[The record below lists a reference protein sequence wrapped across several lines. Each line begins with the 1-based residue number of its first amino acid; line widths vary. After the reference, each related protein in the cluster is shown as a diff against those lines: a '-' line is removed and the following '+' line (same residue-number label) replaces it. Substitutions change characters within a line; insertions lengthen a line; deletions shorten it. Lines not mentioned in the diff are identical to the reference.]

1 MILRAIVSP
10 FTAGPQSPVG
20 GLFCRKL
27 YHSRRVFQH
36 SFPPPPPPVYLPRL
50 SFTRGRPISF
60 SDPAGSFPRTSI
72 FRAVSTPEGRRSAGL
87 LVRKCA
93 RFLYNRHKTACF
105 FTVSVLYYLCMTV
118 QDQQKCPYGSV
129 PFCRC
134 SPHPSRGQQLFE
146 NIENL
151 RKHFQHDTAR
161 TPHGDSNGTMVAAVI
176 LGTEDAARTPHGDNN
191 KFLSWKTTR

>member
-105 FTVSVLYYLCMTV
+105 FTVSVLYYLCRTV

-129 PFCRC
+129 PFCRY
-134 SPHPSRGQQLFE
+134 SPHPSRGQ
-146 NIENL
+146 
-151 RKHFQHDTAR
+151 
-161 TPHGDSNGTMVAAVI
+161 
-176 LGTEDAARTPHGDNN
+176 
-191 KFLSWKTTR
+191 